1 MNTQSD
7 TPETDAMIAADQ
19 HHLEEDNFFPAT
31 VYLRMCDVARTLER
45 ERNEWK
51 ALATQYSAEREH
63 NAMQALAYKADRDE
77 ARADAIRWQSIAE
90 GRGRTDDEAENDT
103 QAELAAWEMLEIAR
117 RERDEAR
124 RQLAKL
130 QDRIIMESDTR
141 KPLRETSNK
150 LP

>member
-1 MNTQSD
+1 MSTLSD
-7 TPETDAMIAADQ
+7 TPQTDAVEYEVFDDYDCGVNVVSSS
-19 HHLEEDNFFPAT
+19 L
-31 VYLRMCDVARTLER
+31 ARKLER

-51 ALATQYSAEREH
+51 SLAAQYSAEREH

-117 RERDEAR
+117 RERDQAI
-124 RQLAKL
+124 RQLTEL
-130 QDRIIMESDTR
+130 QDRIVMESDTK

-150 LP
+150 LEI